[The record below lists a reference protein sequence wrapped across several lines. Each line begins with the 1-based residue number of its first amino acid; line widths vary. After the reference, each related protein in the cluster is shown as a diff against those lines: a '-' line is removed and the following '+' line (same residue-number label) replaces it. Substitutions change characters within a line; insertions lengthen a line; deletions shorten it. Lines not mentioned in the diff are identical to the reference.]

1 MNPKVSVILPNYNH
15 SAYLDERIQSILNQT
30 YTDFELIILDDCS
43 PDNSLEV
50 IQKYASHPKVSH
62 IVANEKN
69 SGSTFIQWDKGI
81 ELAKG
86 EYIWIAES
94 DDYASPDFLA
104 KLMAHMGADP
114 QIVLGFSSL
123 YWVDENSKIIR
134 ESPLKTYKFSPA
146 SSGEFFIKHN
156 MLYGCH
162 ILNASSAVFKKSAI
176 AQIPTDYKTYKGSG
190 DYLFWIEL
198 AKQGK
203 VLKIEEPL
211 DYFRIHSQKVTTNSV
226 ASGRQFVEGHQI
238 YKRLIELGYVKGL
251 MRKTVPGFWLTR
263 IEAEKTKFNSEEIY
277 TQVRQ
282 LWEKEAGCP
291 KMAKTLYYMNGIIRT
306 IIKKII

>member
-1 MNPKVSVILPNYNH
+1 MNPLVSVILPNYNH
-15 SAYLDERIQSILNQT
+15 SAYLDERIHSILNQS
-30 YTDFELIILDDCS
+30 YSNFELIILDDCS
-43 PDNSLEV
+43 LDNSMEV
-50 IQKYASHPKVSH
+50 IQKYASCPKVSH

-69 SGSTFIQWDKGI
+69 SGSTFIQWDKGF

-94 DDYASPDFLA
+94 DDYASPDFLS

-123 YWVDENSKIIR
+123 YWVDENSRIIS
-134 ESPLKTYKFSPA
+134 ESPLKTYKFSPVT
-146 SSGEFFIKHN
+146 SGDFFIKHN

-162 ILNASSAVFKKSAI
+162 ILNASSAVFRKSVI
-176 AQIPTDYKTYKGSG
+176 PHIPTDYKTYRGSG

-198 AKQGK
+198 AKYGK

-211 DYFRIHSQKVTTNSV
+211 DYFRIHSQKVTTRAV
-226 ASGRQFVEGHQI
+226 ASGYQFVEGYQI

-251 MRKTVPGFWLTR
+251 KHKTVPGFWLTR
-263 IEAEKTKFNSEEIY
+263 IEKEKTKFYSEGIY
-277 TQVRQ
+277 NQVRQ
-282 LWEKEAGCP
+282 LWEREAGYP
-291 KMAKTLYYMNGIIRT
+291 KIAKGLYYMDGILRT

>member
-1 MNPKVSVILPNYNH
+1 MNPLVSVILPNYNH

-30 YTDFELIILDDCS
+30 YSNFELIILDDCS
-43 PDNSLEV
+43 PDNSMEV
-50 IQKYASHPKVSH
+50 IQKYASHSKVSH

-69 SGSTFIQWDKGI
+69 SGSTFIQWDKGF

-94 DDYASPDFLA
+94 DDYASPYFLS
-104 KLMAHMGADP
+104 KLMAHMSADP

-123 YWVDENSKIIR
+123 YWVDENSRIIS
-134 ESPLKTYKFSPA
+134 ESPLKTYKFSPVT
-146 SSGEFFIKHN
+146 SGDFFIKHN

-162 ILNASSAVFKKSAI
+162 ILNASSAVFRKSVI
-176 AQIPTDYKTYKGSG
+176 PNIPTAYKAYRGSG

-211 DYFRIHSQKVTTNSV
+211 DYFRIHSHKVTTNSV
-226 ASGRQFVEGHQI
+226 ASGRQFIEGYQI
-238 YKRLIELGYVKGL
+238 YKRLIELDYVNKL
-251 MRKTVPGFWLTR
+251 KRRTIPGFWLVR
-263 IEAEKTKFNSEEIY
+263 IEKEKKKFYSEEIY
-277 TQVRQ
+277 IQVRQ

-291 KMAKTLYYMNGIIRT
+291 KVAKSLYYINGIIRT